1 MIPDAN
7 IVSKKNDMV
16 IQMTVLIIA
25 SVLFMIVNVA
35 VYSLYSKFVLGEPIL
50 FNDVFHYSLIVIIS
64 TVISFMSMHVMG
76 MRL

>member
-1 MIPDAN
+1 M
-7 IVSKKNDMV
+7 SS
-16 IQMTVLIIA
+16 TLIIA
-25 SVLFMIVNVA
+25 SILCMIVNVA

-50 FNDVFHYSLIVIIS
+50 FNDVFHYSIIVIIS

>member
-1 MIPDAN
+1 
-7 IVSKKNDMV
+7 MV

-35 VYSLYSKFVLGEPIL
+35 VYSLYSKLILREPIL
-50 FNDVFHYSLIVIIS
+50 LNDIFHYGIIVIIS

>member
-1 MIPDAN
+1 
-7 IVSKKNDMV
+7 MV

-35 VYSLYSKFVLGEPIL
+35 VYSLYSKLILREPIL
-50 FNDVFHYSLIVIIS
+50 LNDIFHYGVIVIIS

>member
-1 MIPDAN
+1 M
-7 IVSKKNDMV
+7 SS
-16 IQMTVLIIA
+16 TLIIA
-25 SVLFMIVNVA
+25 SILFMIVNVA

-50 FNDVFHYSLIVIIS
+50 FNDVFHYSLIFIIS